1 MTQLNFPGMLEFQ
14 ECESRS
20 LGLVAWAGLSA
31 GSEVRA
37 GGMIRISNIQ
47 NIYTHYPRHYAGQK
61 LLILRPEL
69 FNWRLI
75 VSWSHIRPKVIIQP
89 TMINEYYYTVLVYY
103 TIYFVLLEGDNI
115 VNEN

>member
-1 MTQLNFPGMLEFQ
+1 MVQRRAEMTQLNFPGMLEFQ

-20 LGLVAWAGLSA
+20 LGLVAGAGLAA

-61 LLILRPEL
+61 LLIQRPEL

-75 VSWSHIRPKVIIQP
+75 VRFLEWIQRSHKD
-89 TMINEYYYTVLVYY
+89 LKS
-103 TIYFVLLEGDNI
+103 
-115 VNEN
+115 